1 MFKSEMHQFKFY
13 IEKFKPDLNRF
24 KFTHREFKS
33 KLNPTIQPGR
43 DQAGSL
49 PSAPLRLPWR
59 AKRTRAWAR
68 SSSSAVPLPASLA
81 NR

>member
-24 KFTHREFKS
+24 KFTLRKFKS
-33 KLNPTIQPGR
+33 KLNSAVPPGG

-49 PSAPLRLPWR
+49 PSVPLRFPWR

-68 SSSSAVPLPASLA
+68 SSSSAAPLPASLA
-81 NR
+81 

>member
-1 MFKSEMHQFKFY
+1 MKQFKSDV
-13 IEKFKPDLNRF
+13 EKFKPNLNRF

-33 KLNPTIQPGR
+33 KLNSAIPPGR